1 MKIKPFSLID
11 DDENSSQ
18 THFSSKNIK
27 YNKDKEDKEDN
38 DIINNKKLV
47 FPGNNIKNLD
57 TAKKENDLKNSNVNS
72 QQKVVNDFRDKINK
86 EKLFQINIK
95 TKMLSQ
101 KNNINDNSNP
111 SKDNKEEKDTN
122 YIIKKEENK
131 ENKLSKTLLN
141 EKKEKRNSYHGKIY
155 FFIAISMLLYQY
167 LSYIFLIEKPIIESK

>member
-1 MKIKPFSLID
+1 MKIKPFSLIA

-27 YNKDKEDKEDN
+27 KDKDKEDKEDN

-57 TAKKENDLKNSNVNS
+57 TAKKEHDLKNSNVNS

-101 KNNINDNSNP
+101 KN
-111 SKDNKEEKDTN
+111 KQTE
-122 YIIKKEENK
+122 
-131 ENKLSKTLLN
+131 
-141 EKKEKRNSYHGKIY
+141 
-155 FFIAISMLLYQY
+155 
-167 LSYIFLIEKPIIESK
+167 